1 MGICRASWFNT
12 MYTGNVNLLHY
23 AMYIVWIQLSLTK
36 ITNMFVDI
44 TVSCSIKKKVK

>member
-12 MYTGNVNLLHY
+12 VYTGNVNLLHY

-36 ITNMFVDI
+36 ITNMFVDT
-44 TVSCSIKKKVK
+44 TVSYSIKKEVK